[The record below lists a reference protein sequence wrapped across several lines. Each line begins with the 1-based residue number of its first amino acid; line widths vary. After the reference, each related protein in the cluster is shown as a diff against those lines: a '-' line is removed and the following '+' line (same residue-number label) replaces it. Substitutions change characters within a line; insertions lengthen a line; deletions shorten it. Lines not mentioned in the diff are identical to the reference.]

1 MKAKLFL
8 STKFGRVLLSALA
21 VGAVASV
28 GVMTTGATFT
38 DQVTMAQV
46 TVTGGSLDL
55 KANGGD
61 GPNQAWTGTL
71 SAAVTNMKPGDEQSG
86 TVAISN
92 AGTLPFTASLTT
104 TGTDAS
110 SCYVSYFRETS
121 ATGTTKAASWPVNLT
136 GMGTAVGA
144 DGTGAAFT
152 AGVTSLSL
160 PDNGADL
167 IWETD
172 DVKTYTLTVRMK
184 STCATNAAAGTLNYT
199 INATQ

>member
-1 MKAKLFL
+1 MKAKVLL
-8 STKFGRVLLSALA
+8 TTKLGRVLLSALA

-61 GPNQAWTGTL
+61 GPNQAWSGTL
-71 SAAVTNMKPGDEQSG
+71 SAAVTNIKPGDESSG

-92 AGTLPFTASLTT
+92 AGTLPFTATIT
-104 TGTDAS
+104 QTGADAS
-110 SCYVSYFRETS
+110 SCYVSYFRETA
-121 ATGTTKAASWPVNLT
+121 ATGGTKAATFPVNFT
-136 GMGTAVGA
+136 GMGTAVGSDA
-144 DGTGAAFT
+144 AGAAIAT
-152 AGVTSLSL
+152 GVTNVTL

>member
-1 MKAKLFL
+1 MKFIP
-8 STKFGRVLLSALA
+8 TTRIGRALLSCITI
-21 VGAVASV
+21 GAIAGS
-28 GVMTTGATFT
+28 GVLVTGATFT

-71 SAAVTNMKPGDEQSG
+71 SAAVTNIKPGDESSG
-86 TVAISN
+86 TVQISN

-104 TGTDAS
+104 TGTDAG
-110 SCYVSYFRETS
+110 SCYVSYFRETG
-121 ATGTTKAASWPVNLT
+121 ATGATKAASWPVNFT
-136 GMGTAVGA
+136 GLGTAVGSDA
-144 DGTGAAFT
+144 AGAAIT
-152 AGVTSLSL
+152 AGVTSLAL